1 MSDKVASYRAN
12 SSFVL
17 YSHMSQQTYFFPK
30 PIWFELHLQ
39 EKKNLTDTILS
50 TMELLNFLWNIVTFR
65 NLRFKDEL
73 FYRKISLKCI
83 KDLNV
88 RPDMIKLLEE
98 NIGKRLYKSQQWLF
112 WAVSQKMKIKTTT
125 KNICDLLK
133 SFCTT
138 KETINKM
145 KRQPADWEKI
155 FGNDVTNKG
164 LVSKIYKQLMK
175 LNINKTNNSIQKCTE
190 DLNRHF
196 SQEDGQMAKRHMK
209 RCLKSLIIREIQIK
223 TTMRYPFTPI
233 KMTTIKK
240 STNNKCWRGCEE
252 KEILL
257 HSWWE
262 CKLV

>member
-1 MSDKVASYRAN
+1 MS
-12 SSFVL
+12 
-17 YSHMSQQTYFFPK
+17 
-30 PIWFELHLQ
+30 HLP
-39 EKKNLTDTILS
+39 ENENKN
-50 TMELLNFLWNIVTFR
+50 NN
-65 NLRFKDEL
+65 NNK
-73 FYRKISLKCI
+73 
-83 KDLNV
+83 
-88 RPDMIKLLEE
+88 
-98 NIGKRLYKSQQWLF
+98 
-112 WAVSQKMKIKTTT
+112 

-164 LVSKIYKQLMK
+164 LVFKIYKQLMK
-175 LNINKTNNSIQKCTE
+175 LNINKTNNSIPKCTE

-223 TTMRYPFTPI
+223 TTMRYPLTPI

-252 KEILL
+252 KETLL